1 MAGPLNGVRI
11 VEFAGLG
18 PAPFCGM
25 MLADHGAEVIL
36 IDRPVRTRAGA
47 SNKDILNRSRKSI
60 ALDIKNPRSIEII
73 RKLVKSCDGLIEGL
87 RPGVMERLGLG
98 PEVML
103 KDNPKLVYGR
113 MTGWGQ
119 TGPEAKKAG
128 HDINYIALSGVLDA
142 CGRAGEKPTPA
153 VNLVGDFG
161 GGGMMLAFGMLAGI
175 LSARSTGVGQVV
187 DCAMLDG
194 SALLSS
200 MIWALRAQ
208 GRWQGARGE
217 NILDTGAHFYD
228 TYETLD
234 GLYVA
239 VGAIEPQFY
248 AQFCQKLGLADDPA
262 FQKQIAP
269 EAWPALKDRV
279 SAIFKTKT
287 RAQWEQVFADVD
299 ACFSP
304 ILSMREVM
312 EHPHN
317 QERELYIDVDGVRQ
331 PAPGPRFSKMPA
343 DRPVMPGK
351 VGEQTNEV
359 LEALGFSAEEI
370 SAFRAEGL
378 FGQVEESAFDI

>member
-60 ALDIKNPRSIEII
+60 ALDMKHPKSIEII
-73 RKLVKSCDGLIEGL
+73 RKLVKSCDGIIEGL

-98 PEVML
+98 PDVLL

-208 GRWQGARGE
+208 GRWEGARGE
-217 NILDTGAHFYD
+217 NLLDTGAHFYD

-248 AQFCQKLGLADDPA
+248 ARFCQKLGVADDPA

-279 SAIFKTKT
+279 SAIFRTKT

-351 VGEQTNEV
+351 AGEQTNEV

>member
-25 MLADHGAEVIL
+25 MLADHGAEVTL

-60 ALDIKNPRSIEII
+60 ALDMKHPKSIEII
-73 RKLVKSCDGLIEGL
+73 RKLVKSCDGIIEGL

-98 PEVML
+98 PDVLL

-142 CGRAGEKPTPA
+142 CGRAGEKPKPA

-208 GRWQGARGE
+208 GRWEGARGE
-217 NILDTGAHFYD
+217 NLLDTGAHFYD

-248 AQFCQKLGLADDPA
+248 AQFCQKLGVADDPA

-279 SAIFKTKT
+279 SAILKTKT

-351 VGEQTNEV
+351 AGEQTNEV